1 MTLPILIG
9 IVVVLALIAI
19 VVPIKFMNM
28 FVQLDKV
35 CEESWSGID
44 IVLRRRYDLIPNL
57 VSSVKGY
64 MDHERTVLEQ
74 ISKLRELGVQSRSV
88 GQSMDVE
95 KQLAPAL
102 ANLFARAEAYPELKA
117 SAAFTELQRE
127 LVDTEDRVA
136 AARRIYN
143 NNVREFNTAIAMF
156 PGSVFA
162 GGRKDKPYF
171 EIDDP
176 VARRPVTVSFSS

>member
-1 MTLPILIG
+1 MTLPIIIG

-19 VVPIKFMNM
+19 VIPIKFMNM

-57 VSSVKGY
+57 VSTVKGY
-64 MDHERTVLEQ
+64 MDHEKSVLEQ
-74 ISKLRELGVQSRSV
+74 ISKLREQGVHSRSV
-88 GQSMDVE
+88 GEALDVE
-95 KQLAPAL
+95 KQLSPAL

-136 AARRIYN
+136 AARRITTTMCGSSTLQLRCFRARCLPVDGRTSRSLRLMIRWQG
-143 NNVREFNTAIAMF
+143 VR
-156 PGSVFA
+156 
-162 GGRKDKPYF
+162 
-171 EIDDP
+171 
-176 VARRPVTVSFSS
+176 